1 MIKKI
6 NILLCI
12 IAITGGLF
20 IAFTKDDSLVLILKD
35 SSIIFTITGIYLVE
49 KILKI
54 KINEYIKFI
63 YISFIFMAHFVGVT
77 LEVYNH
83 VYWFDKFTHFIS
95 GIVTSLLAI
104 LILIKEKNNNK
115 LLFNVLFIL
124 SFSMLIASLWEVFE
138 FLASYYFKV
147 DPQRVALTGVTDTMG
162 DIIVAFLGSILVSIS
177 YYFEH
182 KENYNLII
190 RNFEKVSQIK

>member
-12 IAITGGLF
+12 IAIIGGLF

-35 SSIIFTITGIYLVE
+35 SSIIFTITGIYIIE
-49 KILKI
+49 KIFKI

-63 YISFIFMAHFVGVT
+63 YILFIFMAHFVGVT

-83 VYWFDKFTHFIS
+83 VYWFDKFTHFVS
-95 GIVTSLLAI
+95 GIATSLLAI
-104 LILIKEKNNNK
+104 LILLKEKNNNK

-124 SFSMLIASLWEVFE
+124 SFSMLIASSWEVFE

-147 DPQRVALTGVTDTMG
+147 DPQRVVLTGVTDTMG
-162 DIIVAFLGSILVSIS
+162 DIIVALLGSILVSIS

-190 RNFEKVSQIK
+190 RSFEKVSQIK

>member
-12 IAITGGLF
+12 IAIIGGLF

-35 SSIIFTITGIYLVE
+35 SSIIFTITGIYIIE
-49 KILKI
+49 KIFKI

-63 YISFIFMAHFVGVT
+63 YILFIFMAHFVGVT

-83 VYWFDKFTHFIS
+83 VYWFDKFTHFVSVIA
-95 GIVTSLLAI
+95 TSLLAI
-104 LILIKEKNNNK
+104 LILLKEKNNNK

-124 SFSMLIASLWEVFE
+124 SFSMLIASSWEVFE

-162 DIIVAFLGSILVSIS
+162 DIIVALLGSILVSIS

-190 RNFEKVSQIK
+190 RSFEKVSQIK